1 MDIAQFGQTI
11 KQKYPQY
18 QDMDD
23 IDLGNRM
30 LTKYPQY
37 NDMITET
44 KPTAPVQSQDFT
56 TGALIGA
63 AKGAGS
69 TLESGFRSGG
79 QIVGGIG
86 GAISVPIQERKQA
99 DLTTQYEQALKNKNP
114 ELARQIQGQINQA
127 GKPSQ
132 MFGTM
137 FDNPLLAKAREFL
150 TPKTT
155 AEKFGYG
162 AEKIGEYFI
171 PGGMTNKVTQGAGIL
186 GRAGAQ
192 GVASAGVKLAQTGA
206 GTTGEIK
213 ETYDSL
219 RESLKTGAIAG
230 AVSAG
235 TELLAKGISAGLE
248 KLGSKIQFATIK
260 PSRVDINDGFN
271 VANIKKHNVGGTLNE
286 SLIKTNDRLNE
297 YRTQLQT
304 VLKESD
310 AKVDLNKVINE
321 VDDVLSSS
329 ETRNFGSNKEI
340 MRAFSDMYDDLVNI
354 TKGKSKVDLLTAQD
368 LKIGAGTQGS
378 WQFGKVDPDSK
389 AKEYVYNIFYN
400 KLKTAIEQSTGKG
413 NVKEINKAMSELIP
427 IKNALIRRIPIAT
440 RNNPI
445 GLLDGIALIQTLS
458 SGNPNALAFL
468 GARLVTGSSKA
479 GTAMRDIAPAIGKSE
494 QAGGLLSKF
503 ISGIR

>member
-1 MDIAQFGQTI
+1 
-11 KQKYPQY
+11 
-18 QDMDD
+18 
-23 IDLGNRM
+23 
-30 LTKYPQY
+30 
-37 NDMITET
+37 
-44 KPTAPVQSQDFT
+44 
-56 TGALIGA
+56 
-63 AKGAGS
+63 
-69 TLESGFRSGG
+69 
-79 QIVGGIG
+79 
-86 GAISVPIQERKQA
+86 
-99 DLTTQYEQALKNKNP
+99 
-114 ELARQIQGQINQA
+114 
-127 GKPSQ
+127 
-132 MFGTM
+132 
-137 FDNPLLAKAREFL
+137 
-150 TPKTT
+150 
-155 AEKFGYG
+155 
-162 AEKIGEYFI
+162 
-171 PGGMTNKVTQGAGIL
+171 MTNKVTQGAGIL

-248 KLGSKIQFATIK
+248 KLGSKIQFASIK
-260 PSRVDINDGFN
+260 PSQADVRDGFN

-378 WQFGKVDPDSK
+378 
-389 AKEYVYNIFYN
+389 
-400 KLKTAIEQSTGKG
+400 
-413 NVKEINKAMSELIP
+413 
-427 IKNALIRRIPIAT
+427 
-440 RNNPI
+440 
-445 GLLDGIALIQTLS
+445 
-458 SGNPNALAFL
+458 
-468 GARLVTGSSKA
+468 
-479 GTAMRDIAPAIGKSE
+479 
-494 QAGGLLSKF
+494 
-503 ISGIR
+503 